1 MMQNVDILVSGG
13 GLAGM
18 SAAAVFGGMGLRVL
32 VVDPAPKSDEAWGPA
47 SDLRTTAILQPGADL
62 LAAAGVWAQMLPHA
76 TPLRVMRI
84 VDAGGPEPQA
94 RALRDFDSADLSGR
108 PFGWNL
114 PNAVILRELRAY
126 LAGLPGVE
134 YRPGTGTSGVLT
146 RDAEARVTLTD
157 GSRVSARLLV
167 AADGRD
173 SPVRRALDIPVTT
186 LRYGQTAL
194 VFAVTHPIPHDNIS
208 TEVHRSGG
216 PFTLV
221 PLPDHGGRPA
231 SSVVWMERA
240 AEAERLAGLPDAEFA
255 ALASERSAHV
265 LGPLAPVTRRQAW
278 PIIGQVAHRM
288 AGQRVALVAE
298 AAHVVP
304 PIGAQGLNMSLAD
317 IGCLAA
323 LAEAGDLG
331 GAAMLDAY
339 HRRRH
344 PDVLARVMGIDAL
357 NRASME
363 GAPVWRDL
371 RGQGLRLLH
380 DVAPVRRTL
389 MRLGLGAGRSAAP
402 SP

>member
-13 GLAGM
+13 GLAGL

-32 VVDPAPKSDEAWGPA
+32 VVDPAPKSDEAWGPT

-62 LAAAGVWAQMLPHA
+62 LEAAGVWGRMLPHA
-76 TPLRVMRI
+76 MPLRVMRI

-94 RALRDFDSADLSGR
+94 RALRDFDSADLSDR

-114 PNAVILRELRAY
+114 PNAVILRELRGHI
-126 LAGLPGVE
+126 AGLRGVD
-134 YRPGTGTSGVLT
+134 YRPGTGTAGVLT

-173 SPVRRALDIPVTT
+173 SPVRRALGIAVTT

-194 VFAVTHPIPHDNIS
+194 VFAVTHPVPHDNVS

-221 PLPDHGGRPA
+221 PLPDVRGRPA
-231 SSVVWMERA
+231 SAVVWMERA
-240 AEAERLAGLPDAEFA
+240 GEAARLAALEDETFA

-265 LGPLAPVTRRQAW
+265 LGPLALASRRQAW
-278 PIIGQVAHRM
+278 PVIGQVAHRLS
-288 AGQRVALVAE
+288 AQRVALVAE

-317 IGCLAA
+317 IGTLAG
-323 LAEAGDLG
+323 LAGGGDPG

-339 HRRRH
+339 HRMRH
-344 PDVLARVMGIDAL
+344 PDVLARVMGIDLL
-357 NRASME
+357 NRASMG
-363 GAPVWRDL
+363 GAPVWRDM
-371 RGQGLRLLH
+371 RGQVLRMMH
-380 DVAPVRRTL
+380 DAVPVRRAL
-389 MRLGLGAGRSAAP
+389 MRLGLGAGRGTSPAA
-402 SP
+402 